1 MLRNLRCKINMS
13 QGNLYKTIDFLL
25 EGQSGAGHGRRRV
38 GGIPGTVSVWGTP
51 VSTELLSKDGR
62 CSVTVCRLLVPAAIC
77 VLMSSCSLSSY
88 PVGDSEQPVEP
99 SEWEGTWA
107 GSSPGEGAVVFIV
120 SVLDAEKGHLGVK
133 WLQEDD
139 GEIKLRE
146 SRGFLRATPGMTS
159 GGWGD
164 WLFVSVERKSADANG
179 AVEYVWARVL
189 KESDRALVWVPDS
202 DKLGSLVAEGTLPGT
217 KVRIRRSTRAT

>member
-1 MLRNLRCKINMS
+1 M
-13 QGNLYKTIDFLL
+13 
-25 EGQSGAGHGRRRV
+25 
-38 GGIPGTVSVWGTP
+38 
-51 VSTELLSKDGR
+51 
-62 CSVTVCRLLVPAAIC
+62 TVCRLLVPAAIC
-77 VLMSSCSLSSY
+77 VLMSSCTLSSY

-99 SEWEGTWA
+99 SEWEGTWGGA
-107 GSSPGEGAVVFIV
+107 FPGEGAIVLIV

-133 WLQEDD
+133 WLEEDD

-159 GGWGD
+159 DGWGD

-217 KVRIRRSTRAT
+217 KEGYDVRLGRLESKHTKIIASEEKGVLFLWDAPLVLRRLGKLPSEF